1 MTQNKPEITY
11 PCEWH
16 YRIIGTVEGPMRKAA
31 ESVALGKQYKLIA
44 SNQSSG
50 GKYLSLQLTVLVEN
64 ESERIAIFDALKN
77 HPEIK
82 MVL

>member
-1 MTQNKPEITY
+1 MNQNKPEINY

-16 YRIIGTVEGPMRKAA
+16 YRIIGTIEESMRKAA
-31 ESVALGKQYKLIA
+31 ESVSIGKKYNLVA

-50 GKYLSLQLTVLVEN
+50 GKYFSLQLSVLVEN
-64 ESERIAIFDALKN
+64 EEERLAIFEKLKAN
-77 HPEIK
+77 PEIK

>member
-1 MTQNKPEITY
+1 MNQNKPEINY

-16 YRIIGTVEGPMRKAA
+16 YRIIGSVEGPMRKAA
-31 ESVALGKQYKLIA
+31 ETVATGKQYKLVS

-64 ESERIAIFDALKN
+64 ENERVAIFEALKAS
-77 HPEIK
+77 PEIK